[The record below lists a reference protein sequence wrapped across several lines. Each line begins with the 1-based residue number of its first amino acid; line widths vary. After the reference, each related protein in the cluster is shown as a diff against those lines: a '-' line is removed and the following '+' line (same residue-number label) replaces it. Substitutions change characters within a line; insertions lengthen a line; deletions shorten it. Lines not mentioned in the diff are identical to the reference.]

1 MLQGVVSG
9 VIVGAVIGFM
19 CKMIAH
25 GCKLGAQLVDWAHLL
40 TLVHYLISQA
50 SAACQ
55 TQGCSPHSD
64 TSDCVHSSPVNQ
76 CYYSTGSY
84 SSTRMCALD
93 FQLCSQLT
101 SFDMHEDSHVL
112 LHRIRVAERDKW
124 HACRHPAFCHSLLGL
139 GRIS

>member
-76 CYYSTGSY
+76 CY
-84 SSTRMCALD
+84 
-93 FQLCSQLT
+93 
-101 SFDMHEDSHVL
+101 
-112 LHRIRVAERDKW
+112 
-124 HACRHPAFCHSLLGL
+124 
-139 GRIS
+139 